1 MARVFRV
8 ECKHRGGPYNGRCC
22 KPAGATS
29 WGHKGHTPT
38 PWDDGIGREPQGS
51 KRYPGVFGFATLDQY
66 RAWFPPDYEGSSLH
80 AAGFALVE
88 YEGDIV
94 SQGNNQVLFMR
105 TRVLARYR
113 CDDPNQQHTTE
124 GE

>member
-22 KPAGATS
+22 TPPTAGFARP
-29 WGHKGHTPT
+29 WGHRGHTPT
-38 PWDDGIGREPQGS
+38 PDNDGIGNER
-51 KRYPGVFGFATLDQY
+51 RCYYPGVFGFATLDQY
-66 RAWFPPDYEGSSLH
+66 RAWFPPDYEGASLH

-105 TRVLARYR
+105 TRAVARYR
-113 CDDPNQQHTTE
+113 CDDPNQQHM